1 VTMTRRVNASATVE
15 FLPEEAAFFVTVT
28 EEGDKGVATFTI
40 PLEEAM
46 DQTVYADAETYAA
59 MTAINKYVAI
69 VEDGEKEVAAWF

>member
-1 VTMTRRVNASATVE
+1 MLMTVHCSATVE

-28 EEGDKGVATFTI
+28 EQNDRGVGTFKI

-46 DQTVYADAETYAA
+46 EQTLYEDAESYAA

-69 VEDGEKEVAAWF
+69 VEDGKKDDDKWL